1 MIKKTIQLETHL
13 SLKNVEKLL
22 KEWKC
27 LLSEDTNLL
36 HIDSSHMKTFDGPGI
51 QLVLALIKQAHQ
63 QHILVEWNN
72 IRDEVKIQLNI
83 LGVTD
88 RLIEMD
94 CHI

>member
-1 MIKKTIQLETHL
+1 
-13 SLKNVEKLL
+13 
-22 KEWKC
+22 
-27 LLSEDTNLL
+27 
-36 HIDSSHMKTFDGPGI
+36 MKTFDGPGI